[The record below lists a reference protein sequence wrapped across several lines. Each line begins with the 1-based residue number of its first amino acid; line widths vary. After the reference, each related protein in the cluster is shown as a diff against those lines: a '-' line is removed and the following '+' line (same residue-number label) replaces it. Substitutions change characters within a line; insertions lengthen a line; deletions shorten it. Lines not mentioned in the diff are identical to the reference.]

1 MKLSIII
8 PVFNEA
14 AVLPTL
20 FDQLQRLHRQGVEIL
35 VADGGSHDGSAVI
48 AEVYGYRVIHSVKGR
63 ATQMNTAAAQ
73 ATGNVL
79 LFLHADTQLPDD
91 ALPQIQAAL
100 ASKKYV
106 WGRFN
111 VRIVGRAWMLN
122 VVSFAVNCRS
132 WLSGIATGDQGI
144 FVTRTAFNKIGGF
157 PEQPLMED
165 VEISNRLRRHSPP
178 ACLNAT
184 VATSGRRWEKYGVW
198 TTIFLMW
205 RLRWA
210 YWRGVS
216 PEILIKEYQ

>member
-48 AEVYGYRVIHSVKGR
+48 AEVYGYRVIHSAKGR

-79 LFLHADTQLPDD
+79 LFLHADTHLPED
-91 ALPQIQAAL
+91 AVLQIKAAL
-100 ASKKYV
+100 STNRYV

-111 VRIVGRAWMLN
+111 VHIVGHSWMLN
-122 VVSFAVNCRS
+122 VVSFAINYRS

-165 VEISNRLRRHSPP
+165 VEISKRLGSHSPP

-184 VATSGRRWEKYGVW
+184 VATSGRRWEKHGIW